1 MAQQDQ
7 DQDQFAYPNLGGP
20 YGEDPNAP
28 RGKTGGWR
36 MDRAR
41 ADLAYP
47 FSATGVS
54 ANPDPTGVAHP
65 GELALRYNFKKKQ
78 SMPPAPKPKK
88 GGRRSGTRKSVPW
101 KGWAKQKPSQKQRT
115 AMAKRCPKK
124 CFLGPENSFPV
135 CKKNTCDVSSKGL
148 WAAYVRSKQWGKKAS
163 SYTGKG
169 HPTHKRRTYKKVANK
184 AKSMLKRRGFKVGKT
199 QKRK

>member
-1 MAQQDQ
+1 MAQQDRL
-7 DQDQFAYPNLGGP
+7 AYPNLGGP
-20 YGEDPNAP
+20 YEDDLNAP
-28 RGKTGGWR
+28 RGETEGWR

-41 ADLAYP
+41 PDLEYP
-47 FSATGVS
+47 LAATGVR
-54 ANPDPTGVAHP
+54 ANPDPSGVAHP
-65 GELALRYNFKKKQ
+65 GELELRYNLKKNQ
-78 SMPPAPKPKK
+78 SMPPAPKSKPKK

-163 SYTGKG
+163 SYKGKG
-169 HPTHKRRTYKKVANK
+169 HPTHKRFTYKKVANK
-184 AKSMLKRRGFKVGKT
+184 AEGMLKRCGFKVGKT